1 MVEPAAKREAVDYAN
16 QRHGLSRARACGL
29 FQTGR
34 STFYYRA
41 KKRDDGPLLAAL
53 QDAAARR
60 RRWGYRRLLVVLR
73 RAGWADN
80 HKRVY
85 RLYRQAHL
93 QVPKRRKRK
102 TAKWRGEKPM
112 APRRINE
119 RWSMDFMH
127 DATAAGRK
135 IRLLN
140 VVDDFTRE
148 CLRIEVDTSLSG
160 HRVTRV
166 LDQLMELRG
175 KPHSLL
181 MDNGPEFTGKALDQ
195 WAYANGVRLQ
205 FIEPGKP
212 MQNPYVESFNGK
224 LRDECL
230 NEHWFL
236 DPPEARTITEQWRI
250 DYNDVRPHSALNNL
264 TPAEFAKKSKN
275 GASPPWGALGETN
288 PLAKKGKASPLGYPG
303 LT

>member
-1 MVEPAAKREAVDYAN
+1 MVKPATK
-16 QRHGLSRARACGL
+16 
-29 FQTGR
+29 
-34 STFYYRA
+34 
-41 KKRDDGPLLAAL
+41 
-53 QDAAARR
+53 R

-73 RAGWADN
+73 RAGWTDN

-85 RLYRQAHL
+85 RVYKEARL

-102 TAKWRGEKPM
+102 AAKWRGEKPV
-112 APRRINE
+112 APQQANQ
-119 RWSMDFMH
+119 RWSMDFVH
-127 DATAAGRK
+127 DATARGRK

-160 HRVTRV
+160 HRVTRG
-166 LDQLMELRG
+166 LDQLLELRG
-175 KPHSLL
+175 KPQALL
-181 MDNGPEFTGKALDQ
+181 MDNGPEFTGTALDR
-195 WAYANGVRLQ
+195 WAYANGVGLQ

-236 DPPEARTITEQWRI
+236 SLEEARSITEQWRI
-250 DYNDVRPHSALNNL
+250 DYNNTRPHSGLDYM
-264 TPAEFAKKSKN
+264 TPTQFAKQACS
-275 GASPPWGALGETN
+275 GASPPWGAPGETN
-288 PLAKKGKASPLGYPG
+288 TPTKNTKTSPWPKY
-303 LT
+303 